1 MNFED
6 ERIEYQKLLLTFKA
20 IITCEEFE
28 WPCEIIDISLH
39 GCLLRFK
46 NTWEQHNI
54 EAIYTLTLQASETVE
69 IIMNLSIKHVID
81 NEVGFKCEH
90 IDIDNSSLL
99 RHLFASNST
108 ASKLLARDLI
118 ELTHSV

>member
-1 MNFED
+1 MNLEA
-6 ERIEYQKLLLTFKA
+6 EKNQPKKLLIGTQATLTH
-20 IITCEEFE
+20 EESE

-39 GCLLRFK
+39 GCLLSFK
-46 NTWEQHNI
+46 NTWEQQNI
-54 EAIYTLTLQASETVE
+54 EAIYTLTVHAPETTP

-90 IDIDNSSLL
+90 INNSSLL
-99 RHLFASNST
+99 HHLLGSDSD

-118 ELTHSV
+118 ELTHPA